1 MMSAKDAR
9 AKTLAS
15 INTNLSAALDN
26 IAVLINNKTTAGL
39 LECSFDIS
47 RLTKLEISAIEQK
60 LRDLGYNT
68 EAVHYYADRPGELD
82 SHYMKISW

>member
-15 INTNLSAALDN
+15 INSNLSSALND

-39 LECSFDIS
+39 LECSFNII
-47 RLTKLEISAIEQK
+47 RLSKLEIDAIEQK
-60 LRDLGYNT
+60 LRDLGYHT
-68 EAVHYYADRPGELD
+68 ESVRYYADRPGEMD
-82 SHYMKISW
+82 SHHLKISW